1 MNIGKTCLLFFLSLL
16 IGAAMVPEFLA
27 SSDSDLTNDSSN
39 TSSELSDVSKENKS
53 SAGVLASDKTDLS
66 NASDTV
72 SNNVPSTSV
81 TAVAEQVATT
91 PTDSADTAV
100 ITAPVSVPTTTPEVT
115 QTPVVAAPASTSTPA
130 PVSAPAPVSVPA
142 PVVVP
147 VDSISIAGR
156 TINIVD
162 VNSTTVASGDHVN
175 FYRNKFLYGH
185 NSSAIFGGLKNL
197 SIGATFTITHDGV
210 TSTYRIVNRVV
221 YQYEETGNGA
231 LRLNGDGRNYFLNT
245 VRAKDNNDVQ
255 YAVSLMTCHG
265 VSYGGDNATERL
277 VLFANKI

>member
-16 IGAAMVPEFLA
+16 ISAAMVPEFLA
-27 SSDSDLTNDSSN
+27 SSDSDWTNDSSN
-39 TSSELSDVSKENKS
+39 TSSELFDVSNENES
-53 SAGVLASDKTDLS
+53 STGVLTSDKTDLS
-66 NASDTV
+66 NASNIV
-72 SNNVPSTSV
+72 SNNVPSTSA
-81 TAVAEQVATT
+81 TAVAEQAATT

-100 ITAPVSVPTTTPEVT
+100 ITAPVSAPTTTPEVA

-130 PVSAPAPVSVPA
+130 PVSAPAPVVVPA
-142 PVVVP
+142 
-147 VDSISIAGR
+147 DSIAIAGR

-185 NSSAIFGGLKNL
+185 NSSAIFGDLKNL

-210 TSTYRIVNRVV
+210 TSTYRIMNRVV

-245 VRAKDNNDVQ
+245 VRAKDNNDMQ